1 VWCVVLGLVHLLVA
15 VSHNATSHC
24 SCCCCCSLQ
33 EGLAHLL
40 LAVADP
46 GDALLLPDVAYP
58 SYFGA
63 GEQGVTHGEGGGVG
77 EKGGDAGERG
87 RAHWKGGGGGRKGRT
102 LEQPPSRAI
111 IPHGTPQW
119 SR

>member
-1 VWCVVLGLVHLLVA
+1 MWCVVLGLVHLLVA

-46 GDALLLPDVAYP
+46 GDALLLPDVA
-58 SYFGA
+58 
-63 GEQGVTHGEGGGVG
+63 
-77 EKGGDAGERG
+77 
-87 RAHWKGGGGGRKGRT
+87 
-102 LEQPPSRAI
+102 
-111 IPHGTPQW
+111 
-119 SR
+119 